1 MAVLYPP
8 HSQPN
13 PTPSLRSA
21 FSEQEPAQQANSCIT
36 KRQTKHVCINAQAC
50 GRVAEIDSQ
59 IKYQM
64 RKFYV
69 VPRHF
74 VSLSVSLRFA
84 HYLGYLAMCLILWRP
99 HTAKFTLIKYLLS
112 DT

>member
-21 FSEQEPAQQANSCIT
+21 LSGPEWPQQANSCVS
-36 KRQTKHVCINAQAC
+36 KRQIKHVCIDAQAC
-50 GRVAEIDSQ
+50 GHVAEVDSQ
-59 IKYQM
+59 IKCQM
-64 RKFYV
+64 RRFYV

-74 VSLSVSLRFA
+74 VSLSVSLRFT
-84 HYLGYLAMCLILWRP
+84 HCLG
-99 HTAKFTLIKYLLS
+99 
-112 DT
+112 